1 MGMRRKA
8 RECALQMLY
17 QQELSKCSALKAIQ
31 LYWES
36 NPPTDDARRYADELV
51 HGIENHRIEID
62 GQIAEN
68 SMNWKLSRMAA
79 VDKNILRIAV
89 YELKYRSD
97 VPSKV
102 AINEA
107 VEIAKRFGNADSGAF
122 VNGILDNIARV
133 VRAGEVEARQDVA
146 RA

>member
-17 QQELSKCSALKAIQ
+17 QQDLSGCKSSDVVST
-31 LYWES
+31 YWEA

-51 HGIENHRIEID
+51 CGIENHRVEID
-62 GQIAEN
+62 SEISDN
-68 SMNWKLSRMAA
+68 SMNWKISRMAA

-89 YELKYRSD
+89 FELKYRSD

-107 VEIAKRFGNADSGAF
+107 VEIAKRFGTADSGAF
-122 VNGILDNIARV
+122 VNGILDNIARS
-133 VRAGEVEARQDVA
+133 VRGNEGEIKIDGA
-146 RA
+146 

>member
-17 QQELSKCSALKAIQ
+17 QQELSGLNAHVAIVS
-31 LYWES
+31 YWEA
-36 NPPTDDARRYADELV
+36 NPPTDDARKYADELV
-51 HGIENHRIEID
+51 GGIENHRIEID
-62 GQIAEN
+62 DEISQN

-107 VEIAKRFGNADSGAF
+107 VEIAKRFGTADSGAF
-122 VNGILDNIARV
+122 VNGILDNIARR
-133 VRAGEVEARQDVA
+133 VRINEGEARENVG
-146 RA
+146 

>member
-17 QQELSKCSALKAIQ
+17 QQDLGGCKSHVVIRT
-31 LYWES
+31 YWEA
-36 NPPTDDARRYADELV
+36 NPPTDDARKYADELV
-51 HGIENHRIEID
+51 GGIENHKVEID
-62 GQIAEN
+62 SEISEN

-107 VEIAKRFGNADSGAF
+107 VEIAKRFGTADSGAF
-122 VNGILDNIARV
+122 VNGILDNIARR
-133 VRAGEVEARQDVA
+133 VRAGEGEVKADAV
-146 RA
+146 